1 MRATYEEEDLAQL
14 HTQPDR
20 ELTLSSTTLLVIFFG
35 LVLICGLFFGFGYTL
50 GRRSAV
56 DAASQTASAPT
67 TDSRT
72 AETTQPTGTALQPAE
87 SASQSKSGCRSGC
100 CRWKPDSSKAD
111 EPSADSAETAS
122 DADGATSRPAAPAL
136 VALPETSPEAKP
148 SPKAADVTAAAQP
161 AKPAVVQ
168 VALPSTASPGI
179 IVQIAAIT
187 NPADADVLVGALHKR
202 GYTAVARR
210 EAADSL
216 IHVQVGPFSSR
227 PEAIAMRQKLL
238 GDGYNAIL
246 K

>member
-1 MRATYEEEDLAQL
+1 MRATYGEEDLAQL
-14 HTQPDR
+14 HTQSDR

-56 DAASQTASAPT
+56 DAASQTASPQT

-72 AETTQPTGTALQPAE
+72 AETAQPTGTALQPAE
-87 SASQSKSGCRSGC
+87 SRPKPSAAVADAAAE
-100 CRWKPDSSKAD
+100 PDSSKAD